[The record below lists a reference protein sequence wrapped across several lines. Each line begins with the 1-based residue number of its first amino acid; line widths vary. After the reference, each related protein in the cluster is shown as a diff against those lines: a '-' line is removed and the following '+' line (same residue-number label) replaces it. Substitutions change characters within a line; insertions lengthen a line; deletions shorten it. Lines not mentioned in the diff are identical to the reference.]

1 MSKTLINNVIE
12 YIEDNDATDD
22 EIKKYIDDVVNKG
35 NPTIRTIT
43 NRYSLIKKSI
53 RENFDGFS
61 DEFLKSIKPPD
72 EIIKKI
78 LSEDMEKR
86 SAKSN
91 FTFTQKMVEDILS
104 LNNSD
109 DIYDLG
115 IYLQFISGRR
125 ASEIYQHIN
134 DHDKIKIE
142 RIKNKP
148 NLIKFSTLHKKN
160 NDKTEIIELIPNT
173 LESNE
178 FKKIYNKINN
188 DLNISTQDYINRINM
203 KLKNMFPKIS
213 NMSSHKLRGMYAR
226 YMYETNNEDNQNING
241 YITKILNHGSFESS
255 LSYSNYKFIPN
266 KEQSPDKR
274 IKKKLL

>member
-61 DEFLKSIKPPD
+61 DEFLKSIKSPD

-78 LSEDMEKR
+78 LSEDMETR

-134 DHDKIKIE
+134 DHDKIKVE

-188 DLNISTQDYINRINM
+188 DLNISTQDYINRVNV

-213 NMSSHKLRGMYAR
+213 NMSSHKLRGIYAR

-241 YITKILNHGSFESS
+241 YITKILNHQSPESS
-255 LSYSNYKFIPN
+255 LSYSNYKYIPN
-266 KEQSPDKR
+266 KEQAPDKR
-274 IKKKLL
+274 IKKKIL

>member
-78 LSEDMEKR
+78 LSEDMETR

-104 LNNSD
+104 LNNSV